1 MRLYDLIIKEEA
13 KFEIIEAYNW
23 YEGKQEGLGERFV
36 LDLDDYFE
44 RIRSTPEI
52 FPRRYREYRQ
62 VVMKRFPFVIVFEI
76 EEKEVVV
83 YAAFN
88 TYQDPNKLQKYIE

>member
-23 YEGKQEGLGERFV
+23 YESKQEGLGERFV

-62 VVMKRFPFVIVFEI
+62 VVMKSFPFVIVFEI

-83 YAAFN
+83 YAVFN